1 MKRRSHEPDV
11 IATGIGSDGLL
22 HKLSGKPAPEYRL
35 RLYIA
40 GSNLN
45 SVRAIEFVRELCVAL
60 APSECRYEVID
71 LYQQPALAKRDN
83 VVAAPALV
91 KISPPP
97 QRTFVGDLSDLRKVL
112 NGLGIT
118 TAKAQD
124 VRRKSTNQ

>member
-1 MKRRSHEPDV
+1 MKRRSNRSEI
-11 IATGIGSDGLL
+11 IATGIGGDGLL
-22 HKLSGKPAPEYRL
+22 QKLSGEPAPEYRL

-45 SVRAIEFVRELCVAL
+45 SARAIEYVRGLCTTL
-60 APSECRYEVID
+60 RPSACNYEVID

-91 KISPPP
+91 KIFPLP
-97 QRTFVGDLSDLRKVL
+97 QRTFIGDLSDTAKVL
-112 NGLGIT
+112 SGLGIT

>member
-1 MKRRSHEPDV
+1 MKRRSNRPHV

-22 HKLSGKPAPEYRL
+22 QKLSGEPAPEYRF

-45 SVRAIEFVRELCVAL
+45 SARAIEYVRGLCDAL
-60 APSECRYEVID
+60 QPSDCQYEVID

-91 KISPPP
+91 KIFPPP
-97 QRTFVGDLSDLRKVL
+97 QRIFVGDLSDLGKVL

-124 VRRKSTNQ
+124 GRRKSTNQ

>member
-1 MKRRSHEPDV
+1 MKRRSKPPEI
-11 IATGIGSDGLL
+11 IATGIGRDGLL
-22 HKLSGKPAPEYRL
+22 QRLSGEPAPEYHL

-45 SVRAIEFVRELCVAL
+45 SARAIEFLTGLCVAL
-60 APSECRYEVID
+60 QPSECRYEVID

-91 KISPPP
+91 KISPSP
-97 QRTFVGDLSDLRKVL
+97 QRTFVGDLSDIGKVL

-118 TAKAQD
+118 TANAQD
-124 VRRKSTNQ
+124 VRSKSTNQ